1 MFFLSI
7 KSKACNSG
15 WWNTKCNLIK
25 TERMQCQTS
34 ETSLSNTNT
43 RFLAE
48 INNFKKPSKV
58 MLFVYTFMHRR
69 HMPYIQRI
77 SYTFVRV
84 PLKFPTVADVTFYS
98 ESSGVSL

>member
-1 MFFLSI
+1 
-7 KSKACNSG
+7 
-15 WWNTKCNLIK
+15 
-25 TERMQCQTS
+25 
-34 ETSLSNTNT
+34 
-43 RFLAE
+43 
-48 INNFKKPSKV
+48 

-98 ESSGVSL
+98 ESLGVSL